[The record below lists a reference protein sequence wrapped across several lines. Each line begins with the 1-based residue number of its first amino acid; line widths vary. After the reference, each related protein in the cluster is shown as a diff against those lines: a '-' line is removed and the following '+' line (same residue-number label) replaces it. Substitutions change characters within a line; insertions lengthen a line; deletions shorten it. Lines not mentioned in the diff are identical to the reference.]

1 MGVLSSSVSVA
12 RYNVKGNISEPI
24 IETVRQGLKKNVIPE
39 ITDDTSEKTAGWTS
53 FENPFRP
60 DFEDSSSFVMGNY
73 LIFSLRIDTKTVPSK
88 AVKKDYT
95 LEVAKRLAESGRE
108 RLSRNEKRLIKEDI
122 INAMLMRVPAIPNI
136 YELIWNIEESW
147 LWFFSTR
154 KSANE
159 ELETLFSKS
168 FSLSLTRLFP
178 YTIAYLLSGLS
189 ESDIQILS
197 ETSPTTFTE

>member
-1 MGVLSSSVSVA
+1 MGVLSSSVSVV

-24 IETVRQGLKKNVIPE
+24 IETVRQGLKKNIIPE
-39 ITDDTSEKTAGWTS
+39 ITDDTSEKTVGWTS

-108 RLSRNEKRLIKEDI
+108 RLSRNEKRLIKEEI

-136 YELIWNIEESW
+136 YELVWNIEESW
-147 LWFFSTR
+147 LWFFSTQ

-168 FSLSLTRLFP
+168 FNLSLTRLFP
-178 YTIAYLLSGLS
+178 YTIAYMLSGLS
-189 ESDIQILS
+189 EADIQILS